1 MSRFGSKGIHRV
13 GNLGMKALALANRV
27 PFLREKLAPINDAIG
42 TAKKAVAVVKG
53 AKQLGGR
60 GMSLLRGDVSQAAE
74 ILRDGKALIHQSQA
88 VVQEAKDTIQKVK
101 RKPANEQGMKFV

>member
-1 MSRFGSKGIHRV
+1 MRTYIAQGHV
-13 GNLGMKALALANRV
+13 C
-27 PFLREKLAPINDAIG
+27 
-42 TAKKAVAVVKG
+42 G
-53 AKQLGGR
+53 AGGLQQLGLQR
-60 GMSLLRGDVSQAAE
+60 GGLRGDVSQAAE